1 MFEYA
6 NSTTHTHLIPQPSD
20 LILNPPESYLLIQD
34 FLIITCGLL
43 YALCYFFY
51 TVRTYADRYCAGTPL
66 YMCTTM
72 AYELYYA
79 VIMTSS
85 GSSRMARFERL
96 GFLVWFAMDVV
107 FVSVAICSAYPKQ
120 EWGRMVGFLV
130 VGTVI
135 GVGTLKWLGQVWPDE
150 REQVTA
156 YWTGIALQVP
166 ISWGSLILL
175 LQRRDTKGQSL
186 EIW

>member
-1 MFEYA
+1 
-6 NSTTHTHLIPQPSD
+6 
-20 LILNPPESYLLIQD
+20 
-34 FLIITCGLL
+34 
-43 YALCYFFY
+43 
-51 TVRTYADRYCAGTPL
+51 
-66 YMCTTM
+66 M